1 VEIDYSSFDVNP
13 GKGMRLSLITK
24 LTILTSLILVA
35 CMSLFAYVNL
45 TELRR
50 LFLEEAAMDTEK
62 LSETII
68 KTTHYQM
75 LINDLPR
82 VYEMIREV
90 GTQESIDQIR
100 LISKSGRIIFSTNES
115 ELGSLLDK
123 NAEFLSMFNPDQN
136 AKAKSTPRKKSR
148 IFSDKSGKQLMG
160 LSKAI
165 YNEESCFTSKCHFHP
180 ENLRVLGILDVTVSL
195 EKMQKQL
202 DSYRIRF
209 ITMTFILLILVWIG
223 ITLCMQR
230 MVNIPVQQLLRHAR
244 EVGSGNLNAEAKIA
258 SDDEMGTLGS
268 VMNEMTLGLKKS
280 HAQLEDWGRTLE
292 GKVAERTQELERMQA
307 QLVRSE
313 KLASL
318 GELVAGIAHEINNP
332 LTGILV
338 FSSLIKNDSRLD
350 PVLIQDLDTVIQET
364 ERCATIVKGLLDFAR
379 ETVPQKT
386 WTLLNDILDASLS
399 LVRNQA
405 FFQNITIIR
414 DFSEEIPSILAD
426 PNQLEQVFINMLLNA
441 GHAMISGG
449 TLRITTAKDPE
460 TNGVVARVADTGCGI
475 PEENLAKIFDPFF
488 TTKESSGTGLG
499 LSVSY
504 GIINS
509 HGGTIEVESAVG
521 IGTTFTI
528 KLPINPDV
536 AHETGETRIPREY
549 TVW

>member
-1 VEIDYSSFDVNP
+1 
-13 GKGMRLSLITK
+13 MRLSLITK

-35 CMSLFAYVNL
+35 FMALFAYVNL
-45 TELRR
+45 RELRN
-50 LFLEEAAMDTEK
+50 LFLEEAASDVDK

-90 GTQESIDQIR
+90 GTQEGIRQIR
-100 LISKSGRIIFSTNES
+100 MISKSGRIIFSTNDNEVGSMLES
-115 ELGSLLDK
+115 NSE
-123 NAEFLSMFNPDQN
+123 ALSMFNTGLDSKFPL
-136 AKAKSTPRKKSR
+136 SYRKKSR
-148 IFSDKSGKQLMG
+148 IFYDTKGNPLMG

-165 YNEESCFTSKCHFHP
+165 YNEEGCYTSKCHFHP
-180 ENLRVLGILDVTVSL
+180 ENLRVLGVLDVTVSL

-202 DSYRIRF
+202 GVYRARV
-209 ITMTFILLILVWIG
+209 ITMTLILLILVWIG
-223 ITLCMQR
+223 LTLCMLR
-230 MVNIPVQQLLRHAR
+230 MVNIPVQQLLQHAK
-244 EVGSGNLNAEAKIA
+244 EVGSGNLDAEVKIL
-258 SDDEMGTLGS
+258 SRDEMGTLAS

-280 HAQLEDWGRTLE
+280 HDQLEEWGRTLE
-292 GKVAERTQELERMQA
+292 KKVAERTQELEQMQA

-338 FSSLIKNDSRLD
+338 FSSLIKGDKRLD
-350 PVLIQDLDTVIQET
+350 PALHNDLDTIIQET
-364 ERCATIVKGLLDFAR
+364 DRCAKIVKGLLDFAR
-379 ETVPQKT
+379 ETPPQKA
-386 WTLLNDILDASLS
+386 WISLNDILDASLA

-405 FFQNITIIR
+405 MFQNISIIR
-414 DFSEEIPSILAD
+414 DYSEDIPAILAD
-426 PNQLEQVFINMLLNA
+426 PNQLEQVFINMFLNA
-441 GHAMISGG
+441 GHAMITGG
-449 TLRITTAKDPE
+449 TLRLTTAKAEDS
-460 TNGVVARVADTGCGI
+460 NVVVAKVADTGCGI

-488 TTKESSGTGLG
+488 TTKDTSGTGLG

-509 HGGTIEVESAVG
+509 HGGTIEVESCVG

-528 KLPINPDV
+528 RLPINPDA
-536 AHETGETRIPREY
+536 AHDTGETRIPVDY

>member
-1 VEIDYSSFDVNP
+1 
-13 GKGMRLSLITK
+13 MRLSLITK

>member
-1 VEIDYSSFDVNP
+1 
-13 GKGMRLSLITK
+13 MRLSLITK
-24 LTILTSLILVA
+24 LTMLTSLILVA
-35 CMSLFAYVNL
+35 FMALFAYVNL
-45 TELRR
+45 TELRQ

-82 VYEMIREV
+82 VYQMIREV

-100 LISKSGRIIFSTNES
+100 LVSKSGRIIFSTNES
-115 ELGSLLDK
+115 ELGSMLDK
-123 NAEFLSMFNPDQN
+123 KADALAMFNPDQDPKTG
-136 AKAKSTPRKKSR
+136 ATPRKKSR
-148 IFSDKSGKQLMG
+148 IFFDKSGKQLMG

-165 YNEESCFTSKCHFHP
+165 YNEESCYTSKCHFHP
-180 ENLRVLGILDVTVSL
+180 EDLRVLGVLDVTVSL

-202 DSYRIRF
+202 DAYRIRF
-209 ITMTFILLILVWIG
+209 ITMTVILLILVWIG

-244 EVGSGNLNAEAKIA
+244 EVGSGNLDAEAKVA
-258 SDDEMGTLGS
+258 SRDEMGTLAS
-268 VMNEMTLGLKKS
+268 VMNEMTMGLKRS
-280 HAQLEDWGRTLE
+280 HYQLEEWGRTLE
-292 GKVAERTQELERMQA
+292 GKVAERTRELEQIQA

-338 FSSLIKNDSRLD
+338 FSSLIKNDCRLD
-350 PVLIQDLDTVIQET
+350 PALKKDLDTVIQET

-386 WTLLNDILDASLS
+386 WASLNDILDASLA

-405 FFQNITIIR
+405 LFQNITIVR
-414 DFSEEIPSILAD
+414 EFSEEIPAILAD
-426 PNQLEQVFINMLLNA
+426 PNQLEQVFINMFLNA
-441 GHAMISGG
+441 GHAMTAGG
-449 TLRITTAKDPE
+449 TLRITTQRNNE
-460 TNGVVARVADTGCGI
+460 FNGVMAEIADTGCGI

-488 TTKESSGTGLG
+488 TTKEASGTGLG

-509 HGGTIEVESAVG
+509 HGGKIEVESSVG

-536 AHETGETRIPREY
+536 AHETGETRIPVGY

>member
-1 VEIDYSSFDVNP
+1 
-13 GKGMRLSLITK
+13 MRLSLITK

-35 CMSLFAYVNL
+35 FMALFAYVNL
-45 TELRR
+45 RELRH
-50 LFLEEAAMDTEK
+50 LFLDEAASDVDK

-82 VYEMIREV
+82 VYEMMREV
-90 GTQESIDQIR
+90 GTQESIRQIR
-100 LISKSGRIIFSTNES
+100 MISKSGRIIFSTNDNEV
-115 ELGSLLDK
+115 GSILDK
-123 NAEFLSMFNPDQN
+123 DSENLSMFNPAQD
-136 AKAKSTPRKKSR
+136 KKSSLAPRKKSR
-148 IFSDKSGKQLMG
+148 IFSDSKGIQLMG

-165 YNEESCFTSKCHFHP
+165 YNEESCYTSKCHFHP
-180 ENLRVLGILDVTVSL
+180 ENLRVLGVLEVTVSL

-202 DSYRIRF
+202 GAYRTRVIS
-209 ITMTFILLILVWIG
+209 MTLILLILVWIG
-223 ITLCMQR
+223 LTLCMQR

-244 EVGSGNLNAEAKIA
+244 EVGGGNLEAEVIIA
-258 SDDEMGTLGS
+258 SHDEMGTLAS

-280 HAQLEDWGRTLE
+280 HDQLGEWGRTLE
-292 GKVAERTQELERMQA
+292 KKVAERTQELERMQA

-350 PVLIQDLDTVIQET
+350 AALKSDLETIIQET
-364 ERCATIVKGLLDFAR
+364 ERCALIVKGLLDFAR
-379 ETVPQKT
+379 ETAPQKS
-386 WTLLNDILDASLS
+386 WISLNDVLEASLA

-405 FFQNITIIR
+405 LFQNITIFR
-414 DFSEEIPSILAD
+414 DYSDDMPAILAD

-441 GHAMISGG
+441 GHAMITGG
-449 TLRITTAKDPE
+449 TLRVTTAKVDG
-460 TNGVVARVADTGCGI
+460 TNGVVAKVADTGCGI
-475 PEENLAKIFDPFF
+475 PEENLARIFDPFF
-488 TTKESSGTGLG
+488 TTKDTSGTGLG

-509 HGGTIEVESAVG
+509 HGGTIEVESSVG

-528 KLPINPDV
+528 RLPINPDA
-536 AHETGETRIPREY
+536 AHDAGETKIPGDY

>member
-1 VEIDYSSFDVNP
+1 
-13 GKGMRLSLITK
+13 MRLSLITK

-35 CMSLFAYVNL
+35 FMSLFAYVNL
-45 TELRR
+45 TELRQ
-50 LFLEEAAMDTEK
+50 LFLAEAAMDTEK

-82 VYEMIREV
+82 VYQMIREV
-90 GTQESIDQIR
+90 STQESIDQIR

-115 ELGSLLDK
+115 ELGSMLDK
-123 NAEFLSMFNPDQN
+123 SADAIDMFNPGQDS
-136 AKAKSTPRKKSR
+136 KTRSTPRKKSR
-148 IFSDKSGKQLMG
+148 IFFDKSGKQLMG
-160 LSKAI
+160 LSQAI
-165 YNEESCFTSKCHFHP
+165 YNEESCYTSTCHFHP
-180 ENLRVLGILDVTVSL
+180 ENLRVLGVLDVTVSL

-202 DSYRIRF
+202 DAYRIRF
-209 ITMTFILLILVWIG
+209 ITMTFVLLILVWIG
-223 ITLCMQR
+223 VTLCMQR
-230 MVNIPVQQLLRHAR
+230 MVNIPLQQLLRHAR
-244 EVGSGNLNAEAKIA
+244 EVGSGNLDAETRIA
-258 SDDEMGTLGS
+258 SHDEMGTLAN

-280 HAQLEDWGRTLE
+280 HYQLEEWGRTLE
-292 GKVAERTQELERMQA
+292 GKVAERTHELEQMQA

-350 PVLIQDLDTVIQET
+350 PVLIKDLDTVIQET

-386 WTLLNDILDASLS
+386 WSSLNDILEASLA
-399 LVRNQA
+399 LVKNQA
-405 FFQNITIIR
+405 LFQNISIIR
-414 DFSEEIPSILAD
+414 DFSEEIPAILAD

-441 GHAMISGG
+441 GHAMIAGG
-449 TLRITTAKDPE
+449 TLRITTTLNRE
-460 TNGVVARVADTGCGI
+460 NNGVMAEIADTGCGI
-475 PEENLAKIFDPFF
+475 PEEYLAKIFDPFF

-528 KLPINPDV
+528 KLPINPD
-536 AHETGETRIPREY
+536 AANETGKTRPPREY